1 MEMEMENGR
10 EEETQHSFNINI
22 SQVQLNSIKQNIAEK
37 PRGLCNWAGNSSCSI
52 YKVPQSL
59 VCINHNAYHPQIV
72 SIGPYHKGKP
82 NLDIIQEHK
91 WKFLGSLLSRT
102 RNDHGLELEDYF
114 RVVKSLETKIR
125 ESYSEHIELG
135 TDELVEIMVLD
146 GCFVVELFRI
156 MGGLIAIDSSD
167 PIFVVPWVFPCL
179 ARDLVRLENQIP
191 FFVLEALFDLSNPP
205 RKELQE
211 QTTPSL
217 ALLALRFFNYIVQR
231 NDEVI
236 EQHHSLKAKHLLDL
250 LSHSF
255 IVPRQIPQM
264 VSKSSSNVNKDLLPV
279 QANSIPCL
287 SKLRRSGIKFIA
299 KKTAES
305 FLDIRFIRGVLEIPT
320 VTIDDFMCS
329 FLLNCVAYEQCHK
342 HCSKHMTTY
351 ATFMD
356 FLIDTPRD
364 VGFLC
369 DSNIIENYFGTDVE
383 VASFFNNMGKEV
395 VFDIELC
402 YIDLPKL
409 FGDVNEYYR
418 SSRRVAWA
426 SFKYTYFS
434 TPWSFISALAAAFLL
449 VLTVLQ
455 TYFTM
460 YAYFR
465 PPN

>member
-1 MEMEMENGR
+1 MEMESGR
-10 EEETQHSFNINI
+10 EETQHSFNINI
-22 SQVQLNSIKQNIAEK
+22 SQVQLNSIKQNIAEN
-37 PRGLCNWAGNSSCSI
+37 PRGLCNWAGNSSCCI

-59 VCINHNAYHPQIV
+59 VCINHYAYHPQIV

-191 FFVLEALFDLSNPP
+191 FFVLEAL
-205 RKELQE
+205 
-211 QTTPSL
+211 
-217 ALLALRFFNYIVQR
+217 

-264 VSKSSSNVNKDLLPV
+264 VSKSSSNVKDLPV
-279 QANSIPCL
+279 LAHSIPCL

-351 ATFMD
+351 AAFMD

-369 DSNIIENYFGTDVE
+369 DSNIIENYFGTDEE
-383 VASFFNNMGKEV
+383 VASFFNKMGKEV
-395 VFDIELC
+395 AFDIELC

-409 FGDVNEYYR
+409 FRDVNEYYR

-426 SFKYTYFS
+426 SFKYTYFN

>member
-1 MEMEMENGR
+1 MENGR
-10 EEETQHSFNINI
+10 DQETLHSINNNI
-22 SQVQLNSIKQNIAEK
+22 SQVQLNSFRQNITK
-37 PRGLCNWAGNSSCSI
+37 NPRGLCNWAGKISCSI

-59 VCINHNAYHPQIV
+59 VCINHNAYYPQIV

-102 RNDHGLELEDYF
+102 RNHGLELEDYF
-114 RVVKSLETKIR
+114 RVVKSLETRIR

-156 MGGLIAIDSSD
+156 IGGLIAGESSD

-179 ARDLVRLENQIP
+179 ARDLIRLENQIP

-205 RKELQE
+205 RKEQE
-211 QTTPSL
+211 QSPSL
-217 ALLALRFFNYIVQR
+217 ALLALRFFNYMVQR

-255 IVPRQIPQM
+255 IAPRQPQM
-264 VSKSSSNVNKDLLPV
+264 ESIISSNVKDHSLA
-279 QANSIPCL
+279 QSIPCL
-287 SKLRRSGIKFIA
+287 SKLRRSGIKFNA
-299 KKTAES
+299 RNSVES
-305 FLDIRFIRGVLEIPT
+305 FLDIRFNRGVLEIPT
-320 VTIDDFMCS
+320 ITMDDFMCS

-369 DSNIIENYFGTDVE
+369 DSNIIENYFGTDE
-383 VASFFNNMGKEV
+383 ELASFFNKMGKEV
-395 VFDIELC
+395 AFDIELC
-402 YIDLPKL
+402 YIGLPRL
-409 FGDVNEYYR
+409 FGDVNDYYR

-426 SFKYTYFS
+426 SFKYTYFN
-434 TPWSFISALAAAFLL
+434 TTWSFISALAAAFLL